1 MERELIVRN
10 SKGIFREFGTR
21 TLRTHCRLVLLH
33 LMEEHW
39 IFVNNTNIGYFYIKV
54 FTILWR
60 LAYNR
65 GRRKQRYVEG
75 GGGGR

>member
-1 MERELIVRN
+1 
-10 SKGIFREFGTR
+10 
-21 TLRTHCRLVLLH
+21 
-33 LMEEHW
+33 MEEHW

-65 GRRKQRYVEG
+65 GRRKERYVEG
-75 GGGGR
+75 GGGGGGRGCVWLYRYMHRIERRRVRSRFRDDGWS

>member
-1 MERELIVRN
+1 M
-10 SKGIFREFGTR
+10 
-21 TLRTHCRLVLLH
+21 RTHCRLVLLH

-65 GRRKQRYVEG
+65 GRMGEEEREVCGRW
-75 GGGGR
+75 GGGRKGVCVAVPTHASYRAS